1 MKNILTVQI
10 EIHFDTRSVGKS
22 FTSTLLGIAIRDRI
36 HKSETQ
42 IMKIYNL
49 KSFKTICIKDSI
61 TLKV

>member
-1 MKNILTVQI
+1 MKNIFNGAN

-42 IMKIYNL
+42 IMKILQPKIFQNYSASKIVL
-49 KSFKTICIKDSI
+49 
-61 TLKV
+61 L